1 MQRFSPVI
9 TFDMKFHIVAVGNKL
24 PNWVNIAFGEYSK
37 RMPHDMVAQ
46 LVEVKPEKRTGAK
59 NKAQILDAECQ
70 RIKTSIPAGCRIIV
84 LDERGV
90 QWTTRQLANRLE
102 KWLQEGQD
110 TAFVIGGADGLHE
123 SIKSSAHIQ
132 LALSKLTFPH
142 AMARVVLAE
151 QLYRAV
157 SLIKNHPYHRI

>member
-1 MQRFSPVI
+1 
-9 TFDMKFHIVAVGNKL
+9 MKFHIVAVGNKL

-37 RMPHDMVAQ
+37 RMPHDMVVQ

-59 NKAQILDAECQ
+59 NRVQILDAECK
-70 RIKTSIPAGCRIIV
+70 RIKTSIPVGCRIIV

-90 QWTTRQLANRLE
+90 EWTTMQLANRLE

-110 TAFVIGGADGLHE
+110 TTFVIGGADGLHE